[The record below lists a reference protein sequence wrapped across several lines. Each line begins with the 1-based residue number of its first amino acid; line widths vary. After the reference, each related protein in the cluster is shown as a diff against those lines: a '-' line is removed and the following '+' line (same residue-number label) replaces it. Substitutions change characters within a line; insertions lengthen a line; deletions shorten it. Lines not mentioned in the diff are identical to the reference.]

1 MSSSNAKWGLLK
13 TKLLE
18 TPPSTY
24 KGLDQYCSPGT
35 HTAALDMLL
44 RHVKPAGSA
53 LDLAAG
59 TGAWLAQLRDVGFT
73 DLNAVE
79 LYMAKYFGLDGVT
92 PRQIDLNQNFTDQ
105 FDTRYDLVTAIEIME
120 HLDSPRHF
128 LAQVHRLLQD
138 NGHLLVTMPNIGH
151 WKGRLRFLLQGE
163 HRFFLENDYYHQRH
177 ISPVSHMHMK
187 LLLQETGFKL
197 IESTSAGS
205 FIRPLKR
212 FASLPLATSF
222 RLLFGAQTD
231 GDVSIYL
238 ASKSQAYVPKTK
250 MEEYGEEVS

>member
-1 MSSSNAKWGLLK
+1 
-13 TKLLE
+13 
-18 TPPSTY
+18 
-24 KGLDQYCSPGT
+24 
-35 HTAALDMLL
+35 MLL
-44 RHVKPAGSA
+44 RHVKPSGSV

-79 LYMAKYFGLDGVT
+79 LYMAKYFRLDGVT
-92 PRQIDLNQNFTDQ
+92 PRLIDLNSDFTNQ
-105 FDTRYDLVTAIEIME
+105 FDSRYDLVTAIEVME

-128 LAQVHRLLQD
+128 LAQAHRLLTD

-177 ISPVSHMHMK
+177 ISPISHVHMK

-205 FIRPLKR
+205 FVRQWKR
-212 FASLPLATSF
+212 LVSMPLAITF

-238 ASKSQAYVPKTK
+238 ASKSQPYLPKTK
-250 MEEYGEEVS
+250 MEEYGEEVA